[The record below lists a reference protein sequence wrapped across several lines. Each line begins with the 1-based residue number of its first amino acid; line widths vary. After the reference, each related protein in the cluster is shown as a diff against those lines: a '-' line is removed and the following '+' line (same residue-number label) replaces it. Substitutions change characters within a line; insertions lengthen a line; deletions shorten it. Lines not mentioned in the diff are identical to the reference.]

1 MKRVE
6 IKTTTNANFIGCWQK
21 KSNKICKDI
30 INFYEE
36 NSQSS
41 KSGTSGNQV
50 NEEVKLSTDLTIN
63 PKDLVDK
70 KYSVFVEYMD
80 FLKKCHEDYLQQWPS
95 LKTMFGKVH
104 CGSFNIQKYNE
115 GGHFKKFHME
125 RTSILNSSRI
135 FAWMT
140 YLNNV
145 EKGGHTD
152 FRYYDI
158 SMQPKPGLTMIWP
171 AEWTHAH
178 RGNEVEKG
186 IKYIITG
193 WFHMPDELEYDRA
206 NPNYGVPLLRGLK

>member
-1 MKRVE
+1 MKRIP

-21 KSNKICKDI
+21 ESDKICTDI
-30 INFYEE
+30 IDFYEE
-36 NSQSS
+36 NSDTASA
-41 KSGTSGNQV
+41 GTSGNKV
-50 NEEVKLSTDLTIN
+50 DDNVKLSTDLTIY
-63 PKDLVDK
+63 PKDLANN
-70 KYSVFVEYMD
+70 KYSIFVEYMD
-80 FLKKCHEDYLQQWPS
+80 FLKRCHEDYIIQFPS
-95 LKTMFGKVH
+95 LKHMFGKVH
-104 CGSFNIQKYNE
+104 CASFNIQKYYE

-152 FRYYDI
+152 FLYYDL

-193 WFHMPDELEYDRA
+193 WFHMSDELVYDITD
-206 NPNYGVPLLRGLK
+206 PNYGVPLKED